1 MYALA
6 TESQPGIEEVAEVR
20 TKLGQC
26 EAQVE
31 SLQEEKNEAQDNVV
45 VLGNDVQALLSF
57 INKQCDDSYPTR
69 EQSFPTMEF
78 DRELSQREIAETLV
92 TVWLRSHTDERVVPD
107 ERLTDF
113 RIEKIE
119 VIDEGQTETEFMFHV
134 FFSVKPLIVYLTD
147 WAAGNGEWGEY
158 GWIVDKSLYARV
170 RKTNSRYSLRLMGTG
185 GY

>member
-1 MYALA
+1 
-6 TESQPGIEEVAEVR
+6 
-20 TKLGQC
+20 
-26 EAQVE
+26 VE
-31 SLQEEKNEAQDNVV
+31 SLQEEKDEAQGNVL
-45 VLGNDVQALLSF
+45 VLKNDIRTLLSF
-57 INKQCDDSYPTR
+57 INKQCDDRYPAS

-92 TVWLRSHTDERVVPD
+92 TVWLRSHLDEKVLPD

-134 FFSVKPLIVYLTD
+134 FFSVKPSIVYLTV
-147 WAAGNGEWGEY
+147 WTAGNGEWGEY
-158 GWIVDKSLYARV
+158 GWFVDKSLFARV
-170 RKTNSRYSLRLMGTG
+170 TKTNSRYSLRLMGTG